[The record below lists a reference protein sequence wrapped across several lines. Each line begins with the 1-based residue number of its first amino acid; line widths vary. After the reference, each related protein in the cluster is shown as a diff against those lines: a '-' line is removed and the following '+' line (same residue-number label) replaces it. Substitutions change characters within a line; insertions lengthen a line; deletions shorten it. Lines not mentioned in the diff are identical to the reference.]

1 MKLVSRDD
9 FRSRVL
15 ARDGGGCCVPSCGE
29 KAVDAHHILN
39 RNLFTEPENFGGYFI
54 ENGAQLCSTHHY
66 EAECTRLSVEDIRL
80 WCGIQEAAV
89 PNSLDPLLSYDCWG
103 NEILPDGRRKAGPLY
118 EDSGFQKLLNKA
130 NLRWLFY

>member
-1 MKLVSRDD
+1 MKLLSRDD

-15 ARDGGGCCVPSCGE
+15 ARAGGDCCVPSCGE

-39 RNLFTEPENFGGYFI
+39 RNLFTELEEFGGYFM
-54 ENGAQLCSTHHY
+54 ENGAQLCSNHHY
-66 EAECTRLSVEDIRL
+66 EAECTRLTVEDIRI
-80 WCGIQEAAV
+80 WCGIEQPAI
-89 PNSLDPLLSYDCWG
+89 PSTLDPALSYDCWG
-103 NEILPDGRRKAGPLY
+103 NEILSDGRRKAGPLY